1 MDTETKKAMRMYIG
15 EFLATFIFLFSVC
28 ATTLNSPSNNIHV
41 IGPIAAGFTA
51 FCVVFCFGGHFNTAV
66 TLGAIVGN
74 KMDLRTGLFYIL
86 IQLAAS
92 FTAIGTIIFM
102 FPSRANSKS
111 LMVGPAVTGN
121 ASAIFSAV
129 LMEFITTFIL
139 VLVIYRSVMG
149 VQVKPKIQS
158 VEAEDSKV
166 TVMEE
171 SQNSA
176 ESSIEFQSRVK
187 AAETRKNHAP
197 LVIGLAIGF
206 LSTMG
211 GEISGG
217 AFNPLRATPP
227 AVFLLD
233 FHYVWIYW
241 LGDCLGGV
249 AAGLFHYYVF
259 EDHN

>member
-1 MDTETKKAMRMYIG
+1 MDYETKKAMQMYIG

-28 ATTLNSPSNNIHV
+28 ATTLNAPINNIHV
-41 IGPIAAGFTA
+41 IGPLGAGFTA

-66 TLGAIVGN
+66 TLGAMAGN
-74 KMDLRTGLFYIL
+74 KMDIRTGLFYIL
-86 IQLAAS
+86 TQLVAS
-92 FTAIGTIIFM
+92 FTAIGTIIFL
-102 FPSRANSKS
+102 FPSQANSKS
-111 LMVGPAVTGN
+111 LMVGPAEVGGM
-121 ASAIFSAV
+121 SIIFSAI

-139 VLVIYRSVMG
+139 VLVIFRSAMG
-149 VQVKPKIQS
+149 VQVKPKTQL
-158 VEAEDSKV
+158 VEAEDSKIS
-166 TVMEE
+166 VMEE
-171 SQNSA
+171 SQNSL
-176 ESSIEFQSRVK
+176 ESSKEFQSRVK
-187 AAETRKNHAP
+187 AAEIRKNHAP
-197 LVIGLAIGF
+197 LVIGLTIGF

-241 LGDCLGGV
+241 VGDCLGGL